1 MSEGAENQENLEAV
15 ERASVVV
22 KKMPVLELAEYLKT
36 IFGSDQEEP
45 REGNRL
51 SEEKRE

>member
-1 MSEGAENQENLEAV
+1 MSNGAENQEDFGGV

-22 KKMPVLELAEYLKT
+22 KKMSVLELAEYLKT

>member
-1 MSEGAENQENLEAV
+1 MSEGAENQENFEAV

>member
-1 MSEGAENQENLEAV
+1 MSKDAENQEELGAA